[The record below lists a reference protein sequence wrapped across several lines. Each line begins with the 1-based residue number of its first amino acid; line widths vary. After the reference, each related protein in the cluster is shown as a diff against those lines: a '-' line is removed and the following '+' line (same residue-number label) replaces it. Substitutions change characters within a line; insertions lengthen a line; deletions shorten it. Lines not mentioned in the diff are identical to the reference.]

1 MDDLRQR
8 TRGKLIQNAIFSP
21 ISALIIAAGIIL
33 VGLGVPIP
41 ILSGP
46 PFYLPAIWWLAGLV
60 PLWLGVVGAN
70 IASRRAGEQAVSQA
84 IREQFDVNRIS
95 NPNLRMNVAQ
105 AIAYRERIDKAVER
119 FTDTAMHGRM
129 QEVANQVEEW
139 VRNIYTLAVRLD
151 AFQNDALIKKDLKD
165 VPESIKRLKQ
175 RALQERDETILREL
189 NETINR
195 RQAQYSSLLKL
206 ETAMDRADLQLENTL
221 TALGTV
227 YSQMLLIDAKDVD
240 SGKAQRLRE
249 NIVEQVHSLHDVLAS
264 MEEVY
269 NGSHGEMDR
278 RRTNISTDVTGATGA
293 R

>member
-8 TRGKLIQNAIFSP
+8 TRGKLIQNAIFSLP
-21 ISALIIAAGIIL
+21 SALIIAAGIVL
-33 VGLGVPIP
+33 VGLGIPIP
-41 ILSGP
+41 ILGQP
-46 PFYLPAIWWLAGLV
+46 PFNLPPVLWLAGLV

-70 IASRRAGEQAVSQA
+70 VASRQAGEQAVSQA
-84 IREQFDVNRIS
+84 LREEFDLNRIR
-95 NPNLRMNVAQ
+95 NPSLRMNVKQ

-119 FTDTAMHGRM
+119 FTDSAMQHRM
-129 QEVANQVEEW
+129 QDVANQVEEW
-139 VRNIYTLAVRLD
+139 VRNIYALASRLD
-151 AFQNDALIKKDLKD
+151 AFQNDEIIKKDLND

-175 RALQERDETILREL
+175 RALQERDESIRREL
-189 NETINR
+189 DETISR
-195 RQAQYSSLLKL
+195 RQAQYNNLLKL

-227 YSQMLLIDAKDVD
+227 YSQMLLLDAKDVD

-249 NIVEQVHSLHDVLAS
+249 SITEQVNSLHDVLAS

-269 NGSHGEMDR
+269 NGSHDQASRSRANMSAS
-278 RRTNISTDVTGATGA
+278 ST